1 MKNFLLVLNAVF
13 AVLIVI
19 LFVLVFGIKNKQCD
33 DQPVLRNDSTLSYSK
48 LPIAYINIDSLLLNY
63 DFSKSAN
70 ESLIKKEEDS
80 RLKFNTQAR
89 RLQEEVAEFQRKLE
103 NNAFLSR
110 ERAEKEQTRL
120 MQKQQELQELDGKLT
135 QELLEEQQKFN
146 EQLRDTIDNFLKEF
160 NKNGTYEIIFSNS
173 SLGMNE
179 NILQANAKYD
189 ITKEVVEILNK
200 RISKK

>member
-135 QELLEEQQKFN
+135 QELFEEQQKFN
-146 EQLRDTIDNFLKEF
+146 EQLRDTVDNFLKEF